1 MLNYYNEIV
10 RDDVVYSIDMVRIR
24 LDFSSEERIKLFGD
38 WCCRIENLHI
48 ESYPLSTKAFSYRY
62 LFKITCENGNSFVCG
77 LGFNGTTKDSF
88 YLGFL
93 EFNPNK
99 VAEEKEFVEF
109 MTVLGAHCFRSDISR
124 YDLAID
130 VPVSRSYCSL
140 SKDKRKYSLVQNSME
155 DMTEYLGTHSN
166 SGFVKLYNKK
176 VESDLD
182 YELTRLEITVDW
194 ALSYS
199 EFCDLVP
206 VIDVADYQYN
216 LAISSSL
223 NSTDRV
229 ICDLIKRVPLHEQR
243 YYFNRLAQIKRQ
255 KLKPFIFSQS
265 DSQHKFGVP
274 KDVFLQLKKQLR
286 KFDLCTKYTLID
298 DIKDYG

>member
-1 MLNYYNEIV
+1 MLKYYNELV

-24 LDFSSEERIKLFGD
+24 LDFSSEERIQAFGD

-62 LFKITCENGNSFVCG
+62 LFKITCGNGSSFVCG

-99 VAEEKEFVEF
+99 VAREKEFVEF
-109 MTVLGAHCFRSDISR
+109 MTVLGVHCFRTDISR

-130 VPVSRSYCSL
+130 VPISRACCCL
-140 SKDKRKYSLVQNSME
+140 IKDERKYSLVRNSAE
-155 DMTEYLGTHSN
+155 DTTEYLGCRN
-166 SGFVKLYNKK
+166 KSGFSKLYNKQK
-176 VESDLD
+176 ESDLND
-182 YELTRLEITVDW
+182 DLTRLEITVDW
-194 ALSYS
+194 ELSYS
-199 EFCDLVP
+199 DFCGIVP
-206 VIDVADYQYN
+206 NVEVADYQY
-216 LAISSSL
+216 SFVVDDSL

-229 ICDLIKRVPLHEQR
+229 ICDLIRRVPLAEQS
-243 YYFNRLAQIKRQ
+243 YYLNRLAKVKRR
-255 KLKPFIFSQS
+255 KLKPFIFPCSVS
-265 DSQHKFGVP
+265 KKKFEVP

>member
-10 RDDVVYSIDMVRIR
+10 QNDVVYSIDMVRIR
-24 LDFSSEERIKLFGD
+24 LDFSSEKRIQAFGD

-62 LFKITCENGNSFVCG
+62 LFKITCGNGSSFVCG

-88 YLGFL
+88 FLGFL

-99 VAEEKEFVEF
+99 VAKEKEFVEF
-109 MTVLGAHCFRSDISR
+109 MTVLGVHCFRTDISR

-140 SKDKRKYSLVQNSME
+140 CKDKRKYSLVQNSME

-176 VESDLD
+176 IESNLD
-182 YELTRLEITVDW
+182 HELTRLEITVDW

-206 VIDVADYQYN
+206 VIDVADYQYS
-216 LAISSSL
+216 LEISSAL

-265 DSQHKFGVP
+265 DRQQKFKVP

-286 KFDLCTKYTLID
+286 KFDLCINYTLID
-298 DIKDYG
+298 DVRDFK